1 MIARTWHGVTPASR
15 AEEYL
20 DYVKETG
27 VAELQATKG
36 NRGVYVLRRIEGDKA
51 HFLLISLWESLEAI
65 SRFAGQDVETARYY
79 PRDTEFLVALE
90 PGVTHYEV
98 LVSPQG

>member
-1 MIARTWHGVTPASR
+1 MIARTWHGVTQASR

-36 NRGVYVLRRIEGDKA
+36 NRGVYVLRRIDGDKA
-51 HFLLISLWESLEAI
+51 HFLLISLWESFEAI
-65 SRFAGQDVETARYY
+65 SRFAGRDVETARYY
-79 PRDTEFLVALE
+79 PRDAEFLVELE
-90 PGVTHYEV
+90 PGVTHYQV